1 MKRQLAFGIAAL
13 GIVVLTAACSRI
25 EPYVHDENQFN
36 RDSKDFGKPKK
47 DIESVG
53 ICYNKAGTKPGVLV
67 SMAQKECAKFGKV
80 ARYQSQ
86 DMLTCPLNAPA
97 YIIFDCLKPR

>member
-1 MKRQLAFGIAAL
+1 MKRQLAFRIAVLGIALLA
-13 GIVVLTAACSRI
+13 AACSRV
-25 EPYVHDENQFN
+25 EPYLYNEGQFN
-36 RDSKDFGKPKK
+36 RDAPNFGRAKK

-53 ICYNKAGTKPGVLV
+53 ICYNKGGTNPGALV
-67 SMAQKECAKFGKV
+67 AMARKECAKFGKV

-97 YIIFDCLKPR
+97 YIIFDCLKP